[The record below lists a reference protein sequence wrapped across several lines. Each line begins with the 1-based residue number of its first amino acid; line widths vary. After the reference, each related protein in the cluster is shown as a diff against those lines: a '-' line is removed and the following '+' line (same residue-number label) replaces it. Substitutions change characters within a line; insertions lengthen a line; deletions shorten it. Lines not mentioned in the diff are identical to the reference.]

1 LKRTYDIAV
10 VGSGFAGSLMAMIA
24 RRLGHCVVL
33 LERGKH
39 PRFAIGESSTP
50 LSNLLLEDLASRYDL
65 PRLSPLT
72 KWGSWQEHYPNV
84 ACGLKRGFTFYH
96 HRLGYPDAPD
106 PNRLNQL
113 LVAASPHNRIADTHW
128 YRAEFD
134 EMFVREAQAIGVDY
148 FDEVKLDS
156 FIDQGDEVELS
167 GNKDGHKVTYQ
178 ARFVIDAT
186 GPRGFLH
193 HALHLP
199 EASLPN
205 YPPTQALF
213 SHFSNVKRLNQTSTS
228 VGSEVPPYRVDDAA
242 VHHVFDGGWI
252 WVLHFNNG
260 ITSAGVAAVDEAAA
274 RLRLSDGEAAWNN
287 LLNSIP
293 VLAEQFADAK
303 PEQPFVHVQRLSFLS
318 GSICGDKWAM
328 LPSAAG
334 FIDPLLSTGFALT
347 LLGVSRLAHI
357 LENDWEKP
365 QFQAQL
371 QNYAAQTKEELLA
384 TSELIGSLYAN
395 MNNFPVFSAL
405 SLLYFASASF
415 SETARRLNK
424 PQLAPLF
431 LLHNH
436 PAFGPACRKLLHRA
450 QGVLSKQ
457 DSAALI
463 EDILRAIEPIDLAG
477 LCNPQRRNWYP
488 VNPDDLSNSAHKVEA
503 TPDDIMRMLKRC
515 GFSQ

>member
-1 LKRTYDIAV
+1 MKRTYDIAV

-24 RRLGHCVVL
+24 RRLGHSVVL

-39 PRFAIGESSTP
+39 PRFVIGESSTP

-72 KWGSWQEHYPNV
+72 KWGSWQEHYPNI

-96 HRLGYPDAPD
+96 HRLGYPDGPD

-134 EMFVREAQAIGVDY
+134 EMFVREAQASGVDY

-156 FIDQGDEVELS
+156 FIDEGDEIELS
-167 GNKDGHKVTYQ
+167 GNKDGTKVTYQ

-199 EASLPN
+199 EATLPN

-213 SHFSNVKRLNQTSTS
+213 SHFSNVKRLNQTSAS
-228 VGSEVPPYRVDDAA
+228 VGSEVPPYPVDDAA

-260 ITSAGVAAVDEAAA
+260 TTSAGVAAVDETAA
-274 RLRLSDGEAAWNN
+274 RLRLSDGEFAWDN
-287 LLNSIP
+287 LLSSIP
-293 VLAEQFADAK
+293 TLAKQFADAK

-318 GSICGDKWAM
+318 GSICGDNWAM

-347 LLGVSRLAHI
+347 LLGVSRLADI
-357 LENDWEKP
+357 LEDDWEKP

-371 QNYAAQTKEELLA
+371 QNYAAETEEELLA
-384 TSELIGSLYAN
+384 TSELIGSLYGQ

-431 LLHNH
+431 LLRSH
-436 PAFGPACRKLLHRA
+436 PVFGPACRKLLHRA
-450 QGVLSKQ
+450 QDVFSEQ

-463 EDILRAIEPIDLAG
+463 EDILQAVEPIDIAG
-477 LCNPQRRNWYP
+477 LCNRQRQSWYP

-503 TPDDIMRMLKRC
+503 TPDEIMLMLQRC
-515 GFSQ
+515 GFYQ